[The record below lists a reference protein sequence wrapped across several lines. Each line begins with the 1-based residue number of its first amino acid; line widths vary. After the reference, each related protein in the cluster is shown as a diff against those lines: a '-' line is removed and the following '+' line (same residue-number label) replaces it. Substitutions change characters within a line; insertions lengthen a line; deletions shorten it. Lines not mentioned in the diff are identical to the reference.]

1 MNFVLN
7 IEISANAFPPRAI
20 CHAGHNEMISLW
32 SYFPD
37 ESLITNVCLCNLLK
51 RNSLACQ
58 PRS

>member
-37 ESLITNVCLCNLLK
+37 ESLITTVYVTF
-51 RNSLACQ
+51 
-58 PRS
+58 